1 MDRMNYWVSV
11 GNHEIVPQGKGSNH
25 EFEIAA
31 NEQELDLLRELF
43 DETDQID
50 NSLLFKRASTPFEVF
65 TPAGQEVKTLPYD
78 RKLIDIYRTI
88 YNLGLPKT
96 KEHIKGMNIL

>member
-11 GNHEIVPQGKGSNH
+11 GNHEIVPQGEGNNH

-43 DETDQID
+43 DEMDQID
-50 NSLLFKRASTPFEVF
+50 NSLVLKRASTPYEVF

-78 RKLIDIYRTI
+78 KKLIDVYRTI
-88 YNLGLPKT
+88 YDLGLPNT
-96 KEHIKGMNIL
+96 KEHIRGMNIL